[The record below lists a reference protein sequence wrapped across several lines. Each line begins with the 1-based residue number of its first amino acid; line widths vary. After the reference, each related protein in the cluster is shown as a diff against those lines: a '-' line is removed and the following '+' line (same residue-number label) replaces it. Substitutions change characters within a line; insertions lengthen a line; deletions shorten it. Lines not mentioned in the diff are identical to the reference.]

1 MADVQFNAF
10 DSERVESTGITASF
24 VNLTG
29 AALSVGLVAGL
40 GVWGYNLTVR
50 DVAEVPVIRALAG
63 PMRVQP
69 ENPGGEQ
76 AAHQGLSIN
85 GLQAAGEAAAPA
97 DRLVLAP
104 RPVDLSTEDAV
115 TRPVQVAEARMP
127 TTDAR
132 TASDLPVDDA
142 LRLDAPR
149 DGGMAT
155 VPMSS
160 AGAVK
165 AAMLTA
171 DADAAPQAGMQINMV
186 SVEAPG
192 LRSSERPSPR
202 RDYVRTASLDTRTDA
217 AAIYRAVAEAQG
229 QGQAQGQNEA
239 RRQAKAQA
247 QADEIDPAT
256 LKRGTR
262 LVQLGAFD
270 STETAKA
277 EWARISGSFG
287 TYMDGKQRVIQKA
300 TSGGRTFYRL
310 RVAGFDGLSD
320 SRRFCSVL
328 LAGKTACIPVVAR

>member
-1 MADVQFNAF
+1 MMADVQFNAF
-10 DSERVESTGITASF
+10 DSERVESTGITANF

-29 AALSVGLVAGL
+29 AVLSVGLVAGL

-115 TRPVQVAEARMP
+115 TRPVQVAEVRTQ
-127 TTDAR
+127 TTDAI
-132 TASDLPVDDA
+132 TASDMQVDVA

-149 DGGMAT
+149 DGGMET

-165 AAMLTA
+165 AAMLTT
-171 DADAAPQAGMQINMV
+171 DADAAPQAGMQINMM

-229 QGQAQGQNEA
+229 QGQDDARAQT
-239 RRQAKAQA
+239 QA
-247 QADEIDPAT
+247 QAGEIDPAT

-310 RVAGFDGLSD
+310 RVAGFEGLSD